1 MDFCKVKTVKKNYLC
16 NMILNSISIL
26 NFKNIEEASLNFSPK
41 VNCFI
46 GNNGMGKTNVL
57 DAVYYLS
64 FSKSYTNQPD
74 NLVLHHGS
82 DFLMLKGM
90 YERRGEP
97 EEITL
102 SLQRGKRKVLKRNGK
117 EYKKMSMH
125 IGLLPVVMV
134 SPMDWELIRG
144 ASEERRR
151 LMDMIISQSNPEY
164 LMSLIR
170 YGKAVENRNAMIRK
184 GYRDVI
190 LFESIETQMCADAR
204 YIHECR
210 QQWVDDFSPIFL
222 KYYRAISGSAET
234 VRLLYK
240 SHLNDSS
247 MHDLLS
253 SNRERDMIIGYT
265 TRGVHR
271 DDIELLLG
279 EYSMRKTGSQGQCKT
294 YTIALRLAQYD
305 FLKQVSGITPIL
317 LLDDIFDK
325 LDTSRV
331 ENIVNM
337 VSNGDNFGQIFITD
351 TNRTHLDEIVRHSGS
366 DYRIFTVENG
376 CIVADIQAEREDV
389 I

>member
-1 MDFCKVKTVKKNYLC
+1 ML
-16 NMILNSISIL
+16 LNSVSIL
-26 NFKNIEEASLNFSPK
+26 NFKNIEEAALQFSPK

-64 FSKSYTNQPD
+64 FSKSYVNQTD
-74 NLVLHHGS
+74 NMVLRHGA
-82 DFLMLKGM
+82 DFLMLKGC
-90 YERRGEP
+90 YTRRDEP
-97 EEITL
+97 EEIAL

-117 EYKKMSMH
+117 EYKKLSQH

-144 ASEERRR
+144 AGEERRR

-164 LMSLIR
+164 LAALIR
-170 YGKAVENRNAMIRK
+170 YTKAVENRNIMIRK
-184 GYRDVI
+184 GYRDSL
-190 LFESIETQMCADAR
+190 LFETIEVPMCADAR

-210 QQWVDDFSPIFL
+210 KAWVEEFSPIFMD
-222 KYYRAISGSAET
+222 YYSSISGSAET
-234 VRLLYK
+234 VKLAYK
-240 SHLNDSS
+240 SHLNETS
-247 MHDLLS
+247 MEDLLAD
-253 SNRERDMIIGYT
+253 NRERDMIIGYT
-265 TRGVHR
+265 THGVHR

-279 EYSMRKTGSQGQCKT
+279 EHSMRRTGSQGQCKT

-305 FLKQVSGITPIL
+305 FLKRVSGITPIL

-325 LDTSRV
+325 LDASRV
-331 ENIVNM
+331 ENIVSM
-337 VSNGDNFGQIFITD
+337 VSNGENFGQIFITD

-366 DYRIFTVENG
+366 DYRIFTVKDGN
-376 CIVADIQAEREDV
+376 ITPDLQVREEEV